1 MEGHHLDASE
11 PRFHQMVDVATE
23 KKSTAWGKLLSEH
36 RSPQAIAAGASFGI
50 VLGLIPKDNL
60 VALGLLI
67 AIALLPVHHL
77 IACAF
82 ATLGLLMSPL
92 SDPWVHSIGKQV
104 LGMPLVGIVVSQMYQ
119 WPLLP
124 WTRLENTLVT
134 GGLTLGV
141 CLWLPHYY
149 AARWIAFRAARTEMG
164 IEFIELAAANV
175 RRPKRTVKRVEE
187 SVPSTPA
194 RYAGDAYLSRPMTQ
208 TATSPSPNAPS
219 VRPSYSD
226 GISSREE
233 AMAIVEELERVLE
246 NATETPQIER
256 VLHET
261 FIEVVRYKRPRT
273 VDGSDPDFEES
284 HLHSQLITNPM
295 NQATSLAA
303 RFPSNGSLPSETG
316 TLRSD
321 AGHPL
326 PPDMLAKS
334 KTHIISHPGSKE
346 EALRHLLKHIHGSRD
361 ARKEPEKTA

>member
-1 MEGHHLDASE
+1 
-11 PRFHQMVDVATE
+11 MVDVATE

-36 RSPQAIAAGASFGI
+36 RTPQAIAAGASFGI

-60 VALGLLI
+60 VALGLLL
-67 AIALLPVHHL
+67 AIAMLPIHHL

-82 ATLGLLMSPL
+82 ATRGLLISPL
-92 SDPWVHSIGKQV
+92 SDPWVHAIGKQV
-104 LGMPLVGIVVSQMYQ
+104 LGMPLVGILVSQLYQ

-124 WTRLENTLVT
+124 WTRLENTLVA
-134 GGLTLGV
+134 GGLAVGIT
-141 CLWLPHYY
+141 LWLPHYY
-149 AARWIAFRAARTEMG
+149 VARWIAMRAARTEIG
-164 IEFIELAAANV
+164 LEFIELAAATV
-175 RRPKRTVKRVEE
+175 RRPKPTGRRWEE
-187 SVPSTPA
+187 SMPSIVTPSNIDLNLPSPVA
-194 RYAGDAYLSRPMTQ
+194 Q
-208 TATSPSPNAPS
+208 TAISRAPS
-219 VRPSYSD
+219 LPPVLSPYSD
-226 GISSREE
+226 GVSSREE

-246 NATETPQIER
+246 TSMETPQIER

-273 VDGSDPDFEES
+273 DGGSDPEFEES
-284 HLHSQLITNPM
+284 HLHSQPITNSM
-295 NQATSLAA
+295 NQATSFAS

-326 PPDMLAKS
+326 PPDALTKS